1 MFDGDKLLVC
11 NHPTLI
17 KAAERNNKEKD
28 IVPLF
33 YYMEKAKSEEITPQN
48 LYKGLTLAFTGGN
61 IGAPSNDI
69 TKIWN
74 SGKTSDEAL
83 KAVKWLV
90 MNVNFTIDKV

>member
-17 KAAERNNKEKD
+17 KAAERNNHNKKV
-28 IVPLF
+28 VPLF
-33 YYMEKAKSEEITPQN
+33 YFMSKAKAEELTPEN
-48 LYKGLTLAFTGGN
+48 LFKGLSLAFTGGN

-74 SGKTSDEAL
+74 SGDITDEAL
-83 KAVKWLV
+83 RAVKWLV
-90 MNVNFTIDKV
+90 MDVNFTID